1 MFVYVPWIGGRVMT
15 VVTHIIAFSAGA
27 TFGMFAM
34 VVCVAAGRK
43 DDE

>member
-1 MFVYVPWIGGRVMT
+1 MI

-34 VVCVAAGRK
+34 AVCIAAGRK
-43 DDE
+43 DDNE